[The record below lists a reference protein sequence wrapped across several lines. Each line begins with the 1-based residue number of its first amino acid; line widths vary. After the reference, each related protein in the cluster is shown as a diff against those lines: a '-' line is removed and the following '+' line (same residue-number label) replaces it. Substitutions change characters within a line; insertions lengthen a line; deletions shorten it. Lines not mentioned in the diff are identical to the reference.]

1 MRNVAIGPKKRDT
14 IHQFKP
20 LLPFVCARPAF
31 MRERVDQPT
40 AYSPVSRIIIRLL
53 EASGRQPES
62 LAIRNGA
69 YSKVPVLI
77 TPGIQQKGKFRKRRA
92 CSSSQKAPK
101 SLHARRLHGATT
113 QLFAREGPMM
123 SSERR
128 VRDSGRG
135 GACRPQGSRN
145 QRRRLPERLQR
156 SPHAG
161 F

>member
-1 MRNVAIGPKKRDT
+1 MLLVSVSPVHLDFGGSRTTMRNVAIGPKKRDT

-77 TPGIQQKGKFRKRRA
+77 TPGSKQKGKFRKRRA
-92 CSSSQKAPK
+92 CSSRQKAPK

-123 SSERR
+123 SSER
-128 VRDSGRG
+128 
-135 GACRPQGSRN
+135 
-145 QRRRLPERLQR
+145 
-156 SPHAG
+156 
-161 F
+161 